1 MLNEILAYLRN
12 YFVKEKHKGE
22 FQIIGGIIAP
32 LDFLI
37 KGQYFR
43 IVGSVLN
50 DGIYCYDGS
59 ELPMLDEIFEGEI
72 WALAIPPDLLS
83 LADEI
88 TDYMAS
94 DEAKPTAFT
103 SESFDGYS
111 YSKATDSNGV
121 SASWQ
126 TIFAARLRRWR
137 KI

>member
-1 MLNEILAYLRN
+1 MLTEILAYLRN
-12 YFVKEKHKGE
+12 DFVREIHKGTFE
-22 FQIIGGIIAP
+22 IVGGKIAP

-37 KGQYFR
+37 PNQYFR

-50 DGIYCYDGS
+50 DGVYCYGDML
-59 ELPMLDEIFEGEI
+59 ELLDETFVGEV
-72 WALAIPPDLLS
+72 WALAIPPDVLK

-88 TDYMAS
+88 TEYIAS
-94 DEAKPTAFT
+94 DEAKPSVYT

-121 SASWQ
+121 AVTWQ
-126 TIFAARLRRWR
+126 TVFAARLRRWR